1 MDATAVCN
9 KHVTLIVGG
18 QHFVTTVGTL
28 TRDESPSYFSAICQH
43 RFGDS
48 LPEALAAEATESSA
62 SDGSAPP
69 SRVAFTFFVDRDPTH
84 FRCVLNHLRDGGDCV
99 LPSSEHALRELSRE
113 ARFYDLIDLQRRCD
127 DAVIALTTVS

>member
-1 MDATAVCN
+1 MDSP
-9 KHVTLIVGG
+9 KKQVTLIVGG

-48 LPEALAAEATESSA
+48 LPEALAAEATES
-62 SDGSAPP
+62 PP

-84 FRCVLNHLRDGGDCV
+84 FRCVLNHLRDGSDCV

-113 ARFYDLIDLQRRCD
+113 ARFYGLIDLQRRCD